1 MDALHTARFACCV
14 LQAKF
19 EKYQAREAES
29 TAKAKIKKP
38 EPEPE
43 QGSIAGPPPCTAVS
57 VGLLRTWRDAPCGFT
72 DAAATHTELCLL
84 GEDGV
89 LYAWCWGESAGRVHP
104 RALELCPAT
113 AGEAAPMAPIAV
125 VHASPLRASVLTA
138 DGRVATWMDPLLH
151 AAAGGGGGG
160 GGGGGDE
167 RAPSVLPHLE
177 HAASAFEGPST
188 RTYRVLFF
196 AACTFWS

>member
-1 MDALHTARFACCV
+1 M
-14 LQAKF
+14 
-19 EKYQAREAES
+19 
-29 TAKAKIKKP
+29 
-38 EPEPE
+38 
-43 QGSIAGPPPCTAVS
+43 
-57 VGLLRTWRDAPCGFT
+57 
-72 DAAATHTELCLL
+72 AAAEK
-84 GEDGV
+84 EEQD
-89 LYAWCWGESAGRVHP
+89 
-104 RALELCPAT
+104 RAAAKT
-113 AGEAAPMAPIAV
+113 AA
-125 VHASPLRASVLTA
+125 
-138 DGRVATWMDPLLH
+138 